1 MCLGHFIGE
10 LEDLIPLKVCLLFK
24 VYVFYIYILAGKS
37 SLEENSNDNDIII
50 QAKDRG
56 DL

>member
-1 MCLGHFIGE
+1 MCLGLFIGE
-10 LEDLIPLKVCLLFK
+10 LEDLIPLKVYMFAVQSL
-24 VYVFYIYILAGKS
+24 LAGKS

-50 QAKDRG
+50 QVKDRG

>member
-1 MCLGHFIGE
+1 MCLGLFIGE

-24 VYVFYIYILAGKS
+24 VYVFYILAGKS

-50 QAKDRG
+50 QVKDRG
-56 DL
+56 DI